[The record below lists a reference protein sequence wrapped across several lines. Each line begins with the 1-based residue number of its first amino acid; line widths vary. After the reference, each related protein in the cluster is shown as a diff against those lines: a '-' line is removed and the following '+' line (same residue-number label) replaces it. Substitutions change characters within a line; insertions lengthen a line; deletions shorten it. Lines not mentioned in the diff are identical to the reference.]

1 MASVLVSGV
10 ASHVAEV
17 ATALRE
23 RGADVTEVTALADM
37 QRVCAEVPP
46 RSFDAYVQLA
56 ANFQAN
62 GDTAIRRVHHFYA
75 NGVLARFAALD
86 AALPA
91 LAPDARVV
99 FVLGVLPPEVT
110 TEYDRE
116 ARRALTRVLGHA
128 ARADV
133 PDGRLTTRVLE
144 SGAPPDEISQVAL
157 GIDPARQELMAKLDE
172 LSYAD
177 WRVELL
183 GLAMV
188 ET

>member
-1 MASVLVSGV
+1 MPSVLVSGV
-10 ASHVAEV
+10 AAHVAEV
-17 ATALRE
+17 ARALRA
-23 RGADVTEVTALADM
+23 RGADVTEVVAIADM
-37 QRVCAEVPP
+37 QRVCAELPP
-46 RSFDAYVQLA
+46 ARLDAYVQLA
-56 ANFQAN
+56 ASFQAS

-91 LAPDARVV
+91 LAPAARVV
-99 FVLGVLPPEVT
+99 FVLGVLPPEVA

-128 ARADV
+128 ARADS
-133 PDGRLTTRVLE
+133 PDGRLTVRVLE
-144 SGAPPDEISQVAL
+144 SGAAADEISQVAL
-157 GIDPARQELMAKLDE
+157 GLDPARQELMAKLDE